1 VDIYES
7 SFRHWDLRASVRSKP
22 RRELTAEPR
31 QGSLFFPPEQVPVA
45 VHALVKDLPR
55 ADELPVHALYQY
67 LHLTTVLEQTTVVP
81 VASQIA
87 SGQLNF
93 ELPAAFRA
101 DAFKICTDEAWH
113 AQFSYDFM
121 SNVAAVTGIEPTAL
135 MMPGYTRKVSQAREV
150 LEPSL
155 RPLLDIFFAVVT
167 ETLISRLLSDIPKDR
182 RLVPEVC
189 EIVADHAEDE
199 GRHHAYFRSL
209 LRYLWPCISA
219 TERRLVGVQVP
230 VLARAFLEP
239 DIEAVTRMLN
249 MIGTPAGDIASII
262 SDCYPALE
270 ERGFVQ
276 AAVGTVRAFRD
287 AGAFEEAQI
296 AEAFAQAGLYTI
308 PE

>member
-1 VDIYES
+1 MDIYES
-7 SFRHWDLRASVRSKP
+7 SFRHWDFRASVRSKP
-22 RRELTAEPR
+22 RRELTEEPR

-87 SGQLNF
+87 SGQLNI

-135 MMPGYTRKVSQAREV
+135 ITPGYTRKVSQAREM
-150 LEPSL
+150 LDPSL

-209 LRYLWPCISA
+209 LRYLWTRISA

-249 MIGTPAGDIASII
+249 TIETPTGDVASII
-262 SDCYPALE
+262 SDCYPALDE
-270 ERGFVQ
+270 HGFVR
-276 AAVGTVRAFRD
+276 AAAGTVRAFRD
-287 AGAFEEAQI
+287 AGAFEEPQI
-296 AEAFAQAGLYTI
+296 ADAFARAGLYTT
-308 PE
+308 PG